1 MKLLSALL
9 VGFLSS
15 AALLNAAPP
24 NPLPDDPACT
34 AQDRAFMQKAYD
46 LADKAVKKGNAPFGA
61 LLVVDGKI
69 VAEYTN
75 KVATSHNPTQHAE
88 LGLISA
94 YAPKLPHNDFHNGT
108 LYASSEP
115 CVMCTGAILNSG
127 INRIVYGT
135 SESQFQ
141 KFIGNEKPGK
151 APLTCREIIKRTNPY
166 VKVLGPLMEKQGLAQ
181 HATYWPE
188 AMKKWQHQ

>member
-1 MKLLSALL
+1 MKFLPALL
-9 VGFLSS
+9 MALVATVATLP
-15 AALLNAAPP
+15 AASPK
-24 NPLPDDPACT
+24 PLPDDPACT

-46 LADKAVKKGNAPFGA
+46 LAAKAVKKGNAPFGA

-69 VAEYTN
+69 VAEYMN
-75 KVATSHNPTQHAE
+75 KVATAHNPTQHAE

-94 YAPKLPHNDFHNGT
+94 YSPKLPHADFHNGT

-115 CVMCTGAILNSG
+115 CVMCTGAIIFSG

-135 SESQFQ
+135 TESQFQ
-141 KFIGNEKPGK
+141 KFIGNENPGK
-151 APLTCREIIKRTNPY
+151 APLTCREIVKRTNPY

-188 AMKKWQHQ
+188 AMKKWRKN